1 MCAQRLNLSTIEQKK
16 FAKFHRQKKNWLCFV
31 AHWQRKCFK
40 TLSSACCSS
49 FSRLLF
55 LLQFLLLFLLL
66 LLLLLFLLF
75 FLLLLLL
82 ILLLLFLFFFFYFF
96 FFVFFFFFLIEYFFT
111 FKLWFE
117 LPNAW
122 NALDLDEVFR
132 SVPYRLISKPF
143 PFDSMSFHCDFPFPF
158 PCVFSFPFRFIC
170 TLSFALECW
179 CSRWDCL
186 LLTCLVFLS

>member
-16 FAKFHRQKKNWLCFV
+16 FAKFHRQKKNWLCSV

-40 TLSSACCSS
+40 TLVV
-49 FSRLLF
+49 LLF
-55 LLQFLLLFLLL
+55 RVFS
-66 LLLLLFLLF
+66 F
-75 FLLLLLL
+75 FFFFF
-82 ILLLLFLFFFFYFF
+82 IFFFCFFFFFYFFFFFFIFIFFF
-96 FFVFFFFFLIEYFFT
+96 FFVFFFFFLVEYFFT